1 MTQNKAIS
9 LFSGIGGL
17 DIGFSKAGYNII
29 AQVEIDTF
37 CQRVLKRHSPEWWP
51 DSIVFTDVRRFGR
64 NSIAGKIEV
73 IFGGFPCQPHSV
85 AGKRL
90 GKADD
95 RDLWPEFRR
104 IIGEFRPR
112 AVLLENV
119 PGILTGYAVVII
131 ADLTALGYDCRWGT
145 IRASDTGSPHRRE
158 RWFCMAYNNGQR
170 KLQQGRA
177 VQRLRR
183 RFEHSNRVVANA
195 KYNER
200 QDTNIEPIIN
210 NQQHNQA
217 SITRWTSG
225 DCKSRSGS
233 NVLGNTPRPRQLRV
247 NKSRLGGATNGIPAW
262 LDKPRWPAG
271 QGAYQHEW
279 EAPRTIGKGIDPNRA
294 SRIKALGNS
303 VMPQIAYALA
313 IEIRGLS

>member
-1 MTQNKAIS
+1 MNNGDRAIS

-29 AQVEIDTF
+29 AQIEIDTF
-37 CQRVLKRHSPEWWP
+37 CQRVLKRHSKEWWP
-51 DSIVFTDVRRFGR
+51 DATIFPDVRRFGR

-104 IIGEFRPR
+104 IISEFRPR
-112 AVLLENV
+112 TILLENV
-119 PGILTGYAVVII
+119 PGILTGYAVVIV

-145 IRASDTGSPHRRE
+145 IQAADTGAPHKRE
-158 RWFCMAYNNGQR
+158 RWLCVAYAC
-170 KLQQGRA
+170 KLRFNPRRPQQSLQGIGTYGKA
-177 VQRLRR
+177 
-183 RFEHSNRVVANA
+183 
-195 KYNER
+195 
-200 QDTNIEPIIN
+200 
-210 NQQHNQA
+210 QQ
-217 SITRWTSG
+217 
-225 DCKSRSGS
+225 
-233 NVLGNTPRPRQLRV
+233 LGNTEGTGLSKRRHGQKQDSGTPRKTSGLPTNAQSKRPGSLNRPIV
-247 NKSRLGGATNGIPAW
+247 TKSRMDRAVNGIPAW

-271 QGAYQHEW
+271 QGVYQHEW